1 MSNKPLTPELL
12 DLLAARFKALS
23 DPSRL
28 HILHVLRSG
37 PRTVTE
43 LVHETRLGQ
52 TNVSKHLGVLRNV
65 GLVERHRG
73 GSFMHYDVADDR
85 LYTLCDL
92 MCDRLRAES
101 SARHE
106 VVA

>member
-1 MSNKPLTPELL
+1 MSNQPLTPELL
-12 DLLAARFKALS
+12 ELLAARFKALG

-28 HILHVLRSG
+28 LILHVLRSG

-52 TNVSKHLGVLRNV
+52 TNVSKHLAVLRNA
-65 GLVERHRG
+65 GLVDRHRG
-73 GSFMHYDVADDR
+73 GSFVHYDVGDSR

-92 MCDRLRAES
+92 MCDQLRAES
-101 SARHE
+101 FARHE

>member
-1 MSNKPLTPELL
+1 MSNTPLTPQLLELI
-12 DLLAARFKALS
+12 AARFKALS

-28 HILHVLRSG
+28 QILHVLRSG
-37 PRTVTE
+37 PHTVTE

-73 GSFMHYDVADDR
+73 GLFAHYGVADAR
-85 LYTLCDL
+85 LFTLCDL
-92 MCDRLRAES
+92 MCDQLRAES
-101 SARHE
+101 LARHE